1 MDIESAVTGTLARD
15 MCRHLETFAASL
27 CVPPQVV
34 FCLDHALAEH
44 LQNLHDHS
52 DATLSRVHLRS
63 SQGKVAVTVSDNGR
77 PYDILGHPAVDTSIP
92 ILDRPIGGLGIHMIR
107 KLLDEVHY
115 STADGWNTAIFIK
128 NDKAPG
134 PETHRSNPPTP

>member
-15 MCRHLETFAASL
+15 MCRHLETFAAS
-27 CVPPQVV
+27 VSVAPQVV
-34 FCLDHALAEH
+34 FCLDHALSEH

-52 DATLSRVHLRS
+52 DATLARVRLRS
-63 SQGKVAVTVSDNGR
+63 SQGKLMVTVLDNGK
-77 PYDILGHPAVDTSIP
+77 PYNILGHPPVDTSVP
-92 ILDRPIGGLGIHMIR
+92 ILERPIGGLGIHMIR

-115 STADGWNTAIFIK
+115 STADGWNTATFVK

-134 PETHRSNPPTP
+134 PETHRSNLPTP